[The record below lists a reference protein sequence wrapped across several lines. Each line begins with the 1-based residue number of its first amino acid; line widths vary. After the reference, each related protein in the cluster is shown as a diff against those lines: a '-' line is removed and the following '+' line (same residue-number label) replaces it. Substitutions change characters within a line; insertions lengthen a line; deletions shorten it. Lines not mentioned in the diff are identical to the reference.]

1 MMENDVAYVSANTF
15 GSDAVVKEFDQV
27 FPQILGAKALII
39 DVRNN
44 GGEAANGY
52 SLIARLIDKPVTQT
66 SVWRTRDYRPVFRAW
81 NRPMPLFEGGDSGV
95 VEPRGE
101 RPFRGPVAV
110 LIGPNTYSAAE
121 DFLVPLKMSGR
132 ARLVGTPT
140 GGSTGQPLIVEV
152 YGAYAR
158 ICTKWD
164 RMPDGTRVCGGGRAT
179 GCPCGLTRQA
189 IAAGRDPVLERAV
202 QVLRGTR

>member
-1 MMENDVAYVSANTF
+1 
-15 GSDAVVKEFDQV
+15 
-27 FPQILGAKALII
+27 
-39 DVRNN
+39 
-44 GGEAANGY
+44 
-52 SLIARLIDKPVTQT
+52 
-66 SVWRTRDYRPVFRAW
+66 
-81 NRPMPLFEGGDSGV
+81 MPLFEGGDSGV
-95 VEPRGE
+95 VEPRGK
-101 RPFRGPVAV
+101 RPFSGPVAV

-164 RMPDGTRVCGGGRAT
+164 RMPDGTEFVGVGVQPAVRVE
-179 GCPCGLTRQA
+179 LTRQA
-189 IAAGRDPVLERAV
+189 IAAGRDLVVERAV

>member
-1 MMENDVAYVSANTF
+1 M
-15 GSDAVVKEFDQV
+15 
-27 FPQILGAKALII
+27 
-39 DVRNN
+39 RNN
-44 GGEAANGY
+44 GGGSSDIGY
-52 SLIARLIDKPVTQT
+52 SLIARLIDKPITQT
-66 SVWRTRDYRPVFRAW
+66 SLWRTRDYRPVFRAW
-81 NRPMPLFEGGDSGV
+81 DRPMPLFEGGDSGV
-95 VEPRGE
+95 VEPRGG
-101 RPFRGPVAV
+101 RPFTGPVAV

-164 RMPDGTRVCGGGRAT
+164 RMPDGTEFVGVGVQ
-179 GCPCGLTRQA
+179 PDVHVELTRQA
-189 IAAGRDPVLERAV
+189 IAAGRDLVVERAV
-202 QVLRGTR
+202 DVLRGTR